1 MEVIGIIEFEIDG
14 KPVPAQR
21 MTQRGKFVKKNAQR
35 YMDYKSIVKWTARSY
50 MARNRLEPL
59 QEQLRVSVD
68 FYYQIPK
75 SYTKK
80 QIKAITDSDG
90 RLRPRSKGDIDN
102 LVKSITDGC
111 NKICYGDD
119 LQISEIQARK
129 LYGEKDYVHLK
140 IESLEGES
148 E

>member
-1 MEVIGIIEFEIDG
+1 MERVAIIEFRVDG

-35 YMDYKSIVKWTARSY
+35 YLNYKTAVKLVARSY

-59 QEQLRVSVD
+59 QEQIKVYID

-75 SYTKK
+75 SYSGK
-80 QIKAITDSDG
+80 QIQEINESDG
-90 RLRPRSKGDIDN
+90 SIRPKSQGDLDN
-102 LVKSITDGC
+102 LVKSITDSC

-119 LQISEIQARK
+119 IQISEIQARK
-129 LYGEKDYVHLK
+129 LYGESDYVHLRIEK
-140 IESLEGES
+140 ITKGAN
-148 E
+148 

>member
-1 MEVIGIIEFEIDG
+1 MSDIIHFIVEG

-35 YMDYKSIVKWTARSY
+35 YMNYKSAVKLVARSY
-50 MARNRLEPL
+50 MSKNRLEPL
-59 QEQLRVSVD
+59 QEQLKVSID

-75 SYTKK
+75 SYSKK
-80 QIKAITDSDG
+80 RVKEIMEGGEDI
-90 RLRPRSKGDIDN
+90 RPRSQGDLDN
-102 LVKSITDGC
+102 LVKSITDSC

-119 LQISEIQARK
+119 IQISEIVARK
-129 LYGEKDYVHLK
+129 LYGEKDCVELK
-140 IESLEGES
+140 IEKIGAS